1 MINKIL
7 KDNPPPI
14 PSSYSS
20 FLRDLVLKMFNKN
33 PSFRPSISEILE
45 ALTKKYGPFESVIEN
60 RKKANIF
67 ESEDVSNLSLIS
79 SKSQSFSKFSS
90 SSKIASKSIHSI
102 IQARKDSISPTN
114 NPFFQIKEEDL
125 KESKDDN
132 LSITETNLSFT
143 PEESFSKKP
152 YQRQI
157 SINTAGLDHYHKK
170 STPLSK
176 ESSNSNSTKNNIPT
190 DKVRKKTFSFADTIF
205 DPKSPN
211 SPTRSILF
219 SDFLLKR
226 LGEPKYIRMKNLLE
240 NKSNPLKF
248 MDDNRSLVGEIIGEE
263 NMDCLKIF
271 KFLISSVVTPQN
283 EDGKK
288 ELFESKTEKN

>member
-1 MINKIL
+1 
-7 KDNPPPI
+7 
-14 PSSYSS
+14 
-20 FLRDLVLKMFNKN
+20 MFNKN
-33 PSFRPSISEILE
+33 PSFRPSIKEILE
-45 ALTKKYGPFESVIEN
+45 AFTKKYSTFGFLIEN
-60 RKKANIF
+60 QKNGNIF
-67 ESEDVSNLSLIS
+67 ENEDISNLSLVS
-79 SKSQSFSKFSS
+79 NKSQSFSKFCS

-102 IQARKDSISPTN
+102 IQARKDSFSPKN
-114 NPFFQIKEEDL
+114 NPFLQVKEEDF
-125 KESKDDN
+125 KEIKDATI
-132 LSITETNLSFT
+132 SIIDTNLSFT

-157 SINTAGLDHYHKK
+157 SINTAGLDQYHKK

-176 ESSNSNSTKNNIPT
+176 ESSNSNSTKSNIPT

-240 NKSNPLKF
+240 SKSNPLKF
-248 MDDNRSLVGEIIGEE
+248 MEENRNLVGEIIGEE

-288 ELFESKTEKN
+288 ELFESKTEKD

>member
-1 MINKIL
+1 
-7 KDNPPPI
+7 
-14 PSSYSS
+14 
-20 FLRDLVLKMFNKN
+20 MFNKN
-33 PSFRPSISEILE
+33 PSFRPSIKEILE
-45 ALTKKYGPFESVIEN
+45 TLTKKLTPAGFLVEIQ
-60 RKKANIF
+60 KKGSFF
-67 ESEDVSNLSLIS
+67 ESEDISNLSLIS
-79 SKSQSFSKFSS
+79 NKSQGFFKFSS

-102 IQARKDSISPTN
+102 IQARKDSKEIENVNISIN
-114 NPFFQIKEEDL
+114 D
-125 KESKDDN
+125 
-132 LSITETNLSFT
+132 TNLSFT
-143 PEESFSKKP
+143 PEESLSKKP

-157 SINTAGLDHYHKK
+157 SINTAGLDQYHKK

-176 ESSNSNSTKNNIPT
+176 ESSNSNSTKSNIPT

-226 LGEPKYIRMKNLLE
+226 LGEPNYIRMKNLLE
-240 NKSNPLKF
+240 SKSNPLKF
-248 MDDNRSLVGEIIGEE
+248 MEENRSLVAEIIGEE

-288 ELFESKTEKN
+288 ELFDNKTGKD